1 MCNNFENWCGWM
13 GELRS
18 LDDHLTTCGYTI
30 VRCTNKCMEDK
41 KEVRILRRDLDQ
53 HLKNECPNRQYQC
66 RHCETIGRYCDITT
80 THLDTC
86 PKVKIPCPSTHC
98 KALVARCN
106 LSDHL
111 TACEYTLLH
120 CPNKCMENKKEV
132 KILRCDLDHH
142 LKDACPNCQ
151 HQCPH
156 CKDTGRYCDI
166 TTTHLYTCPKVKIPC
181 PNSDCK
187 ALVAHCELANH
198 RSKCQFEK
206 VPCKYAGIGCEE
218 ELLRK
223 DLEQHEMDDAFHL
236 HLAIETVNKQQSE
249 ISKQREEINEQREE
263 INKQRVEI
271 SKQRE
276 EMNEQQEEMKAV
288 KAKQKIMSDSIIA
301 AQTGPCVFKMP
312 DFSRYKSSKQEWYCR
327 PFYSHPGGYKMCVR
341 VDANGYGD
349 GADTHVSV
357 FVSLMKGRNDDNL
370 PWPFTGKIS
379 FTLLNQLGD
388 KNHHT
393 RTISLQQDNEA
404 GWRVVEGEFAA
415 TGFGYY
421 TFISH
426 NKLYAPWNCQ
436 YLKDN
441 CLYFR
446 VKVQVTNSWLTC
458 TV

>member
-1 MCNNFENWCGWM
+1 MCTNMDNWCGWV
-13 GELRS
+13 GELQS
-18 LDDHLTTCGYTI
+18 LEYHLTTCGFTF
-30 VRCTNKCMEDK
+30 VHCTNQCMEDK

-66 RHCETIGRYCDITT
+66 RHCATTGRYCDITT

-86 PKVKIPCPSTHC
+86 PKVKIPCPNTHC
-98 KALVARCN
+98 KALVPRCD

-111 TACEYTLLH
+111 TTCEYVLLH
-120 CPNKCMENKKEV
+120 CPNKCIENTKE
-132 KILRCDLDHH
+132 IQMLRRDLGHH
-142 LKDACPNCQ
+142 LKDVCPNRQ
-151 HQCPH
+151 YQCPH

-187 ALVAHCELANH
+187 ALVPHCELADH

-206 VPCKYAGIGCEE
+206 VPCKYAEIGCKE
-218 ELLRK
+218 ELHRK
-223 DLEQHEMDDAFHL
+223 DLEQHEKDDAFHL

-249 ISKQREEINEQREE
+249 INKQQEEINEQREE
-263 INKQRVEI
+263 I

-276 EMNEQQEEMKAV
+276 EIKAV
-288 KAKQKIMSDSIIA
+288 KAEQKIMSDSITA
-301 AQTGPCVFKMP
+301 AQTGPCVFKMSE
-312 DFSRYKSSKQEWYCR
+312 FSRHKSSKRAWYSR
-327 PFYSHPGGYKMCVR
+327 PFYSHPGGYKMCIKVA
-341 VDANGYGD
+341 ANGCGD
-349 GADTHVSV
+349 AADTHVSV
-357 FVSLMKGRNDDNL
+357 LAYLMKGRNDNNL
-370 PWPFTGKIS
+370 PWPFIGNFT
-379 FTLLNQLGD
+379 FTLLNQLAD

-393 RTISLQQDNEA
+393 YTYSLQQDSEA
-404 GWRVVEGEFAA
+404 GWRVVHGEFAA
-415 TGFGYY
+415 IGFGHY

-426 NKLYAPWNCQ
+426 NQLYAPWNCQ
-436 YLKDN
+436 YLKDD